1 MANNTFEFHAKTV
14 EKAIEEG
21 LTQLS
26 IEREQA
32 DIEILQRGR
41 SGFLGI
47 GSELAII
54 KITPL
59 VDSYTIPT
67 ITIQESLT
75 EDITENITENFI
87 EIQPEE
93 TDELPVSV
101 DTSIDATDIHRT
113 EIYSP
118 DEDYLHEDNLNDLI
132 FTNENEQADQPSSN
146 ELTEPRYQRW
156 DEEDSNRSGRETRR
170 WRRVTR
176 DELPPDEYAIVS
188 GIPGTDGEGDTDIL
202 EYATDLMTPEVSNA
216 ELEDMSVEMLETII
230 DLMGFDAT
238 VSASWQT
245 PFNEAEEPYL
255 QLDIYGSDVGPLI
268 GRRGDTLD
276 CIQYLVRLMVNQ
288 QLKQWKNIIVDI
300 EHYKARRMEQLTQM
314 SHRLARQVAET
325 GRSFVMEPMP
335 ANERRLVHL
344 ALRHNPDVATE
355 SLGDGERRQ
364 VQIVPK

>member
-67 ITIQESLT
+67 RTPPEDVT
-75 EDITENITENFI
+75 EVL
-87 EIQPEE
+87 PEE
-93 TDELPVSV
+93 QTKSP
-101 DTSIDATDIHRT
+101 TSIDRGIDDLESAFSPATSATSDA
-113 EIYSP
+113 SS
-118 DEDYLHEDNLNDLI
+118 DLAI
-132 FTNENEQADQPSSN
+132 
-146 ELTEPRYQRW
+146 
-156 DEEDSNRSGRETRR
+156 DEEDLSELILASQRDLREQFDDGRKTEQVSYERWNDERNGRSPRESRR

-188 GIPGTDGEGDTDIL
+188 GIPGTDGESDTAIL

-238 VSASWQT
+238 VNASWQT

-255 QLDIYGSDVGPLI
+255 QLDIFGSDVGPLI

-300 EHYKARRMEQLTQM
+300 EHYKSRRMEQLTQM
-314 SHRLARQVAET
+314 SHRLARQVADT

-344 ALRHNPDVATE
+344 ALRHNPDVVTE